1 MPARADRRGET
12 RRGAGPAT
20 SAGLARPRGRPAG
33 PPAGASMTSIAAAC
47 ALLDTLAALR
57 EPARLTELVQATG
70 RPKSSTLRLLTS
82 LVHGGLL
89 TRGPDGRFSPGPLV
103 TRLATLR
110 DSWDALARR
119 VRPELARLARRT
131 RESAGFSVRDGA
143 ARLLLARVHSP
154 ESVRDHLEE
163 GARLPLTR
171 GAAGEALLAFDADRP
186 RGHLREVR
194 ARGWAASFG
203 ARDPNVAAVAVPL
216 LDRGGRLLGALSV
229 SGPITRVTADR
240 VPAIVAALE
249 ASRERLAR
257 DLAR

>member
-1 MPARADRRGET
+1 MKHP
-12 RRGAGPAT
+12 
-20 SAGLARPRGRPAG
+20 
-33 PPAGASMTSIAAAC
+33 
-47 ALLDTLAALR
+47 LR
-57 EPARLTELVQATG
+57 
-70 RPKSSTLRLLTS
+70 
-82 LVHGGLL
+82 H
-89 TRGPDGRFSPGPLV
+89 
-103 TRLATLR
+103 
-110 DSWDALARR
+110 SWDALARR

-131 RESAGFSVRDGA
+131 RESAGFSVRDGD